1 MTSLSKLD
9 ATFWNE
15 RWVNQATGWDIGYA
29 SPAITEYFNQYRDRN
44 ASILIPG
51 CGNAYEAEYLSVK
64 GYSNITLVDFAPDAV
79 IRLKEKFKKNP
90 EVHVIQTDFFEHVG
104 NYDLIVEQTF
114 FCALVPAQRQSYV
127 QKMHSLLQP
136 NGKIIGL
143 LFNISFE
150 KDGPPFGGTIEE
162 YITLFSPYFD
172 IQIMAPA
179 FNSIAPRAG
188 SELFVILK
196 RKP

>member
-1 MTSLSKLD
+1 MVAPNKLD
-9 ATFWNE
+9 AQFWNE
-15 RWVNQATGWDIGYA
+15 RWQANETGWDIGYA

-44 ASILIPG
+44 AAILIPG
-51 CGNAYEAEYLSVK
+51 CGNAYEAEYLSIK

-79 IRLKEKFKKNP
+79 IRLKEKFKKKP

-104 NYDLIVEQTF
+104 EYNIIVEQTF
-114 FCALVPAQRQSYV
+114 FCALVPTQRLSYV

-136 NGKIIGL
+136 NGKLMGL
-143 LFNISFE
+143 LFNITFD
-150 KDGPPFGGTIEE
+150 KVGPPFGGSMEE
-162 YITLFSPYFD
+162 YITLFTPYFD

-179 FNSIAPRAG
+179 FNSISPRAG
-188 SELFVILK
+188 TELFVVLK